1 MAAVSAGPADD
12 AAELAR
18 LNLVVS
24 PLRRALLKGARA
36 AAELPDIP
44 DAQIELLRAL
54 PRGAQKSP
62 GELATGLGLGRST
75 VSNLLKLLEQAGLV
89 DRTTNGAD
97 GRRVAVRATERA
109 LDLLERFDR
118 ASGVLLGGAV
128 ARLTAAERAALVAA
142 VPALERLRELI
153 EAHAEDP
160 GEAGVSAERGNV
172 SRASRG
178 NRSQARWEP
187 SPGT

>member
-1 MAAVSAGPADD
+1 MRAGSADGS
-12 AAELAR
+12 AELAR

-44 DAQIELLRAL
+44 DAQIELLRAV
-54 PRGAQKSP
+54 PRGVQKSP
-62 GELATGLGLGRST
+62 GELATELGLGRST

-89 DRTTNGAD
+89 ERATSGSD

-118 ASGVLLGGAV
+118 ASGELVAEAAAGLGGD
-128 ARLTAAERAALVAA
+128 ERRALVAA
-142 VPALERLRELI
+142 VPVLERLRELV
-153 EAHAEDP
+153 EAQS
-160 GEAGVSAERGNV
+160 EA
-172 SRASRG
+172 SRASAA
-178 NRSQARWEP
+178 ARERVIREGSSSKSPRKTEP
-187 SPGT
+187 SAQVSTP